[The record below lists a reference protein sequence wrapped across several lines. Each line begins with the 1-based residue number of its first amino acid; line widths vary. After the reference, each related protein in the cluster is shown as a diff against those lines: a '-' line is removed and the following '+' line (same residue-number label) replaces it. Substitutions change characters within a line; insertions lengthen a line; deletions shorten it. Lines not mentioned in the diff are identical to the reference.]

1 MVETYAGRTD
11 ATVANGAVLLLPL
24 LLPLGRQTDR
34 QTDRHQT
41 DAFTLAAMDATSV
54 IMKKSAKYR

>member
-11 ATVANGAVLLLPL
+11 ATVTNGAVLLLPL

-34 QTDRHQT
+34 RTDRQT

-54 IMKKSAKYR
+54 IMKKSGKYR